1 MRHFMAQFGP
11 ALKWPWTK
19 LMDVPELTDELLDTI
34 CEQSDDQVDAQ
45 AAGMSIR
52 ELETLRDDCLVEVM
66 HGLRNRG
73 FAAGKTLG
81 DFEQALFDRGHRV
94 PADIDVTVPIRI
106 YERSVPNEWV
116 DYNGHTND
124 SRYMQITSEAGD
136 KFMRLIGVDEAYL
149 KSIAL

>member
-1 MRHFMAQFGP
+1 
-11 ALKWPWTK
+11 
-19 LMDVPELTDELLDTI
+19 
-34 CEQSDDQVDAQ
+34 
-45 AAGMSIR
+45 
-52 ELETLRDDCLVEVM
+52 M

-81 DFEQALFDRGHRV
+81 DFEQALFDRGNRV
-94 PADIDVTVPIRI
+94 SSDIDVSGPIRI
-106 YERSVPNEWV
+106 HERIVPNEWV

-149 KSIAL
+149 QSGCTTTPSRATSASSPRATPAIGCTSPPS